1 MWQPVHGPIPADLAD
16 ALADDRV
23 TLVAH
28 NVSFERTV
36 LPGHAGRAIGIP
48 PCVGELSRWDCTAA
62 RAAHIGL
69 PRDLAGVCRALA
81 LPIQKDK
88 EGYALMLRV
97 SKPRTNNPLTWWED
111 QGAHVPDG

>member
-1 MWQPVHGPIPADLAD
+1 MRKRHHIDYTRRISQRPDKMWRPAHGPIPADLAD

-81 LPIQKDK
+81 LPSRKIRK
-88 EGYALMLRV
+88 ATR
-97 SKPRTNNPLTWWED
+97 
-111 QGAHVPDG
+111 